1 MGVRY
6 LYDRPLPELL
16 TNAHTKLI
24 VRAIYIRRSGI

>member
-24 VRAIYIRRSGI
+24 LKTIYIIRSGI

>member
-24 VRAIYIRRSGI
+24 VKTIYIRRAGI

>member
-6 LYDRPLPELL
+6 LYDRPLPEFL

-24 VRAIYIRRSGI
+24 LKTIYIRRSVI